1 MPIVISGDQVGTCWT
16 PREWPALT
24 TMRFQSRAG
33 WPQSGSGRGCGWTCA
48 WAVDGR
54 GRECDGLGPP
64 TDTSP
69 DAALILFSVFL
80 AAYILSQFF
89 RAFLAVIAPRLALD
103 LGLSAADLANM
114 SAAWF
119 AVFAFAQF
127 PLGVALDRL
136 GPRRTVPVL
145 MLAGVAGS
153 LLLAR
158 AQGTTDCI
166 LALALIGLGCSPI
179 YMGALYYYGRTVS
192 PARFGFVT
200 ASLLGFGSAGNLL
213 AATPLAYATQVYG
226 WRLSVAVIG
235 LVMLAAAALFALLVR
250 DPPIAHNPDTTHR
263 SVVGELAQV
272 VTLPRFWT
280 LMPLVALGY
289 AAVVV
294 ERGLWV
300 GPYFAEVH
308 GLGPVAMGNAVLVMA
323 VAMSLGAL
331 AFGSVE
337 RVMGRPKLL
346 VVIGTGL
353 TAVCFAAL
361 WLWPN
366 PPVVLAAAAMAG
378 IGFMGLCQPLLF
390 AHARQFFPDHLLGRG
405 MTFANFLTIGGAGL
419 VQFVSGAYVSGLQ
432 GAGLAPSEV
441 YGALH
446 LAFALITSGALAV
459 YLLSPPPPFRP
470 TSS

>member
-1 MPIVISGDQVGTCWT
+1 M
-16 PREWPALT
+16 
-24 TMRFQSRAG
+24 
-33 WPQSGSGRGCGWTCA
+33 
-48 WAVDGR
+48 
-54 GRECDGLGPP
+54 
-64 TDTSP
+64 
-69 DAALILFSVFL
+69 ILFAVFL
-80 AAYILSQFF
+80 TAYILSQFF
-89 RAFLAVIAPRLALD
+89 RAFLAVIAPRLAQD

-127 PLGVALDRL
+127 PLGVALDRI

-145 MLAGVAGS
+145 MLAGVVGA

-158 AQGTTDCI
+158 AEGRTDCI

-226 WRLSVAVIG
+226 WRISVAVIG
-235 LVMLAAAALFALLVR
+235 LVMLAAAGLFALLVR
-250 DPPIAHNPDTTHR
+250 DPPIAVAPDEGRR
-263 SVVGELAQV
+263 SVAAELGQV
-272 VTLPRFWT
+272 VMLPRFWT
-280 LMPLVALGY
+280 LMPLIGLGY

-308 GLGPVAMGNAVLVMA
+308 GLGPVALGNAVLVMA

-331 AFGSVE
+331 AFGSIE

-346 VVIGTGL
+346 VVIGTAL
-353 TAVCFAAL
+353 TAVCFGSL
-361 WLWPN
+361 WWWQAPSM
-366 PPVVLAAAAMAG
+366 PLATAAMAG

-419 VQFVSGAYVSGLQ
+419 VQFVSGAYVTGLQ
-432 GAGLAPSEV
+432 AAGLQPSAV

-446 LAFALITSGALAV
+446 LAFAIITVAALVV
-459 YLLSPPPPFRP
+459 YLMSPPPPLRP
-470 TSS
+470 PPG

>member
-1 MPIVISGDQVGTCWT
+1 
-16 PREWPALT
+16 
-24 TMRFQSRAG
+24 
-33 WPQSGSGRGCGWTCA
+33 
-48 WAVDGR
+48 
-54 GRECDGLGPP
+54 
-64 TDTSP
+64 
-69 DAALILFSVFL
+69 LILFLVFL

-89 RAFLAVIAPRLALD
+89 RAFLAVIAPRLAQE
-103 LGLSAADLANM
+103 LGLSGADLANM

-127 PLGVALDRL
+127 PLGVALDRI

-153 LLLAR
+153 LLLSQ
-158 AQGTTDCI
+158 AQGARDCV

-226 WRLSVAVIG
+226 WRLTVAVIG
-235 LVMLAAAALFALLVR
+235 VVMLAAAGLFALLVR
-250 DPPIAHNPDTTHR
+250 DPPIARNPDAVRR
-263 SVVGELAQV
+263 SAIGELAQV

-289 AAVVV
+289 AAVVA

-300 GPYFAEVH
+300 GAYFADVH
-308 GLGPVAMGNAVLVMA
+308 ELGPVALGNAVLVMA
-323 VAMSLGAL
+323 VAMTAGAL
-331 AFGSVE
+331 AFGSIE
-337 RVMGRPKLL
+337 RVMGRSKLL
-346 VVIGTGL
+346 VVIGSVLTGL
-353 TAVCFAAL
+353 CFGLLWVWQSPSVLVGVAL
-361 WLWPN
+361 
-366 PPVVLAAAAMAG
+366 MAG
-378 IGFMGLCQPLLF
+378 IGFMGLCQPVLF
-390 AHARQFFPDHLLGRG
+390 AHARQFFPDYLLGRG

-419 VQFVSGAYVSGLQ
+419 LQFVSGAYVSQ
-432 GAGLAPSEV
+432 MQSAGLPPSEV

-446 LAFALITSGALAV
+446 LAFALITFGALAV
-459 YLLSPPPPFRP
+459 YLFSPAPPFKAKQG
-470 TSS
+470 